1 MFGQHAYLC
10 MQFNVHALQP
20 VLDFCK
26 FVLHFT
32 LVFCF
37 APQVCLLQSQ
47 STMFSISAVDTSVM
61 FAFRV
66 LRVCSV
72 KLVLLVPEQNCV

>member
-1 MFGQHAYLC
+1 MFGQRAYLC

-26 FVLHFT
+26 FVLHFM

-47 STMFSISAVDTSVM
+47 SMFSISAVGTSVM

-72 KLVLLVPEQNCV
+72 KLVLLIPEQNCV